1 MCNDPVA
8 DPTVCND
15 PVADGMP
22 SANPKAIVPSA
33 NPKAKRKLVLESDA
47 DKPVKKKKK
56 RRLRSLLSFHDYG
69 KENGSS

>member
-1 MCNDPVA
+1 
-8 DPTVCND
+8 
-15 PVADGMP
+15 MP